1 MLPFFSLTTASTTY
15 SAVSRAIRY
24 LGDTSP
30 YPQVSTFNLEFPASH
45 AEILENWREH
55 VRRVTSEGGDLKQ
68 TRKIVAVVDAIVSN
82 PGVRL
87 PWKEMVAICKDASV
101 WSVVDAAHAIGQ
113 EVDINLSEARPDFWL
128 SVSLSFPHHDALL
141 LIN

>member
-1 MLPFFSLTTASTTY
+1 M
-15 SAVSRAIRY
+15 
-24 LGDTSP
+24 
-30 YPQVSTFNLEFPASH
+30 
-45 AEILENWREH
+45 
-55 VRRVTSEGGDLKQ
+55 TSEGGDLKQ